1 MYGEALFNHACILQI
16 YWTGNYL
23 GGIIAIFLYW
33 FYTTELGIFAPRK
46 DRTCSLSEK
55 SDTTPDNA
63 DGSTVNVCVNDA
75 AFVDDTA
82 P

>member
-1 MYGEALFNHACILQI
+1 MYGEALFYHACTLQI
-16 YWTGNYL
+16 YWTGDYL

-63 DGSTVNVCVNDA
+63 NCSMAHVGVNDA